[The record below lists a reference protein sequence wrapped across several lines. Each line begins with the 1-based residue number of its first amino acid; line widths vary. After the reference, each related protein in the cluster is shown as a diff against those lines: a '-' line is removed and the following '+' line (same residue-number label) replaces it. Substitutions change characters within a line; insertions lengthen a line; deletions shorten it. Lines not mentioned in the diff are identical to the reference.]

1 MQKTEKM
8 KTIKLIA
15 VGIILLVSSSIQA
28 QVSVNLNIGT
38 APSWGPSGYAQA
50 EYYYLPDVQAY
61 FDIRASQFIY
71 FGSGRWVRSRYLP
84 RQYRNYDLNS
94 GYKVVLNN
102 YHGNRPY
109 TNFHN
114 DRKRYYKGYRGGNQR
129 TIGQR
134 HDDHRYSNKRNTDHG
149 RYAEHRKSTN
159 NRRYAETRKSSNNH
173 SKYDTKRGNN
183 RTKDHGNRNQK
194 ENRGHGK
201 H

>member
-1 MQKTEKM
+1 LQKTEKM